1 MAQFTLSLEP
11 RGAPGAPL
19 QYLLP
24 ATMSVG
30 TARLI
35 AETRFR
41 SERWRTVALLQNG
54 RIYDVFDGEW
64 ASESTW
70 DNNCTYVTTEEV
82 IEP

>member
-11 RGAPGAPL
+11 RGAPSAPL
-19 QYLLP
+19 RYLLP

-41 SERWRTVALLQNG
+41 SGRWRTVALLQNG

-64 ASESTW
+64 ASESAW
-70 DNNCTYVTTEEV
+70 DANFGYGTTQEV
-82 IEP
+82 IES